1 MTETK
6 IENTTYSTKTVEHS
20 TSPVLINNSSIHSVQ
35 NTNNIEIMSGMQHQN
50 QNYQLQIHDI
60 TNSPLINRQGILQC
74 SSSTHNIDQLAN
86 QTILPYVNQYPL
98 NQDPYPEHIHRP
110 TNEHLTYHQDIAIR
124 YLQPPS
130 PPPPGPIVVREIRAP
145 LPPEAPP
152 LVVRQHANV
161 PMTPPPMIIRECP
174 PVPPPIEPP
183 SVVNKFLPAPPPLPR
198 RVIIERE
205 APLPPKPQPVII
217 EKWLPYKPPPER
229 RIVVE
234 PAAPLMPRP
243 IQKNTI
249 ITYDAPHVDIVKNVR
264 HLGVVRA
271 DPLLYTAQYGPCLQ
285 QNEYV
290 QNTMAKF
297 GLGNNYMQM
306 IQMQTTPYIPLM
318 GSNQLEAN
326 YARRNSQ
333 QSMTMIEQNT
343 SNIHQMEQENQHN
356 YIENHA
362 GVILPDHHQSSMD
375 SLDDSDVFL

>member
-1 MTETK
+1 
-6 IENTTYSTKTVEHS
+6 
-20 TSPVLINNSSIHSVQ
+20 
-35 NTNNIEIMSGMQHQN
+35 
-50 QNYQLQIHDI
+50 
-60 TNSPLINRQGILQC
+60 
-74 SSSTHNIDQLAN
+74 
-86 QTILPYVNQYPL
+86 
-98 NQDPYPEHIHRP
+98 
-110 TNEHLTYHQDIAIR
+110 
-124 YLQPPS
+124 
-130 PPPPGPIVVREIRAP
+130 
-145 LPPEAPP
+145 
-152 LVVRQHANV
+152 
-161 PMTPPPMIIRECP
+161 
-174 PVPPPIEPP
+174 
-183 SVVNKFLPAPPPLPR
+183 
-198 RVIIERE
+198 
-205 APLPPKPQPVII
+205 
-217 EKWLPYKPPPER
+217 
-229 RIVVE
+229 
-234 PAAPLMPRP
+234 
-243 IQKNTI
+243 
-249 ITYDAPHVDIVKNVR
+249 NVR